1 MDSINV
7 DFFVCASTVTLYA
20 RSISPETHTRRTPE
34 TFKCRKKKIE
44 KLSSENR
51 L

>member
-20 RSISPETHTRRTPE
+20 HSISPETHTGRTPE
-34 TFKCRKKKIE
+34 AFKCQKQLE